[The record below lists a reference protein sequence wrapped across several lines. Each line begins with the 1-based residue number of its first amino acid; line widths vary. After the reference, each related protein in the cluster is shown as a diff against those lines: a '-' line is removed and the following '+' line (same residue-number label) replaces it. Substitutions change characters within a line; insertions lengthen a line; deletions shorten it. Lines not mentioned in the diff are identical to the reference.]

1 MPDLGKSIK
10 NSRTAISNY
19 FLDCD
24 LKDIFVVPEYAAE
37 IDSHLREAEMR
48 TRPKP
53 NYMRKQN
60 DLTPQ
65 MRSIL
70 IDWLVEVITF
80 KSPSNYNHNC
90 RWP

>member
-1 MPDLGKSIK
+1 M
-10 NSRTAISNY
+10 
-19 FLDCD
+19 
-24 LKDIFVVPEYAAE
+24 KDIFVVPEYAAE
-37 IDSHLREAEMR
+37 IDSHLREAELR

-70 IDWLVEVITF
+70 VDWLVEVSTIF
-80 KSPSNYNHNC
+80 SFLEKHKSLLKKTPLKICINRSQLNIN
-90 RWP
+90 

>member
-1 MPDLGKSIK
+1 MPDLGKLNIRK
-10 NSRTAISNY
+10 TAIANY
-19 FLDCD
+19 FSDCD

-37 IDSHLREAEMR
+37 IDSHLREAELR

-70 IDWLVEVITF
+70 IDWLVEVRNYFQITF
-80 KSPSNYNHNC
+80 KL
-90 RWP
+90 

>member
-1 MPDLGKSIK
+1 M
-10 NSRTAISNY
+10 
-19 FLDCD
+19 
-24 LKDIFVVPEYAAE
+24 KDIFVVPEYAAE
-37 IDSHLREAEMR
+37 IDSHLREAELR

-70 IDWLVEVITF
+70 IDWLVEV
-80 KSPSNYNHNC
+80 SNYFHFQIIIAIIGG
-90 RWP
+90 RRIQTQ

>member
-1 MPDLGKSIK
+1 MPDLGKLNI
-10 NSRTAISNY
+10 REPFCISNY
-19 FLDCD
+19 FSDCD

-37 IDSHLREAEMR
+37 IDSHLREAELR

-70 IDWLVEVITF
+70 IDWLVEVR
-80 KSPSNYNHNC
+80 NYFEIIF
-90 RWP
+90 RL